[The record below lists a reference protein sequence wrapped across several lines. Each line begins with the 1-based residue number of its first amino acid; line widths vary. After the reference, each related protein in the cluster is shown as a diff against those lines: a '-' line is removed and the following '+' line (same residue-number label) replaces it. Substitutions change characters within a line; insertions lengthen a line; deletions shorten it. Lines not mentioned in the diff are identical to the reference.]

1 MPLVSTSKKPK
12 GEIWMYYSPTNGNI
26 NQFVCNFCKSAT
38 FYRNATRMKHH
49 LCNCLKCPKEL
60 SQKFKKKLTRHGM
73 QVLHYHQHQHQQIK
87 VIKVLLKLLL
97 VPVLITFTIQTKKM
111 TI

>member
-12 GEIWMYYSPTNGNI
+12 GEIWVYYSPSNGNV

-60 SQKFKKKLTRHGM
+60 RQKFKKK
-73 QVLHYHQHQHQQIK
+73 K
-87 VIKVLLKLLL
+87 N
-97 VPVLITFTIQTKKM
+97 
-111 TI
+111 